1 MTELPA
7 PTTESAPPAPEPW
20 PERLAAAFGPVDR
33 SRPLGPSIWR
43 VVAAGRD
50 LVVKFGAGVRD
61 EAEGLRSLGRVSG
74 APSVPGVVLVE
85 PDLLVSEF
93 VVEKPRSAGHEE
105 ELGRRLA
112 SLHQAPWS
120 EWGGGSSW
128 VGACP
133 VSPAVLP
140 DGVSFYRVRLLGL
153 AARCGMG
160 RSVAEVVDRLDLLL
174 PSSAPALVHGDL
186 WWGNVLW
193 GADGRP
199 WLIDPSVH
207 GGHPEEDLA
216 MLGLFGPVPD
226 RLLRAYGEVRPLE
239 AGWEERVDLFRLAP
253 VLVHAALFGGGY
265 RGQAESII
273 CRYT

>member
-7 PTTESAPPAPEPW
+7 PTPASAPGGPDRW
-20 PERLAAAFGPVDR
+20 PERLSAALGSVDR
-33 SRPLGPSIWR
+33 SRSLGASIWR
-43 VVAAGRD
+43 VAANGRD
-50 LVVKFGAGVRD
+50 LVVKAGAGVRD
-61 EAEGLRSLGRVSG
+61 EAEGLRSLGRVPG
-74 APSVPGVVLVE
+74 APPVPGVVLVE
-85 PDLLVSEF
+85 PGLLVTEW
-93 VVEKPRSAGHEE
+93 VDQVPRSPGHEE

-133 VSPAVLP
+133 VSPAVVV
-140 DGVSFYRVRLLGL
+140 DGVSFYGDRLLGL
-153 AARCGMG
+153 AERCGLV
-160 RSVAEVVDRLDLLL
+160 RSVSEVVDRLDRLL
-174 PSSAPALVHGDL
+174 PSTAPALVHGDL

-216 MLGLFGPVPD
+216 MLGLFGTVPD

-239 AGWEERVDLFRLAP
+239 VGWEERVDLFRLAP

-265 RGQAESII
+265 RGQAESITR
-273 CRYT
+273 RYI

>member
-1 MTELPA
+1 MSELPA
-7 PTTESAPPAPEPW
+7 PATASASGPPEPW
-20 PERLAAAFGPVDR
+20 PERLAAAVGSVER
-33 SRPLGPSIWR
+33 SRSLGGSVWR
-43 VVAAGRD
+43 VAADGRD
-50 LVVKFGAGVRD
+50 LVVKVGAGAQD
-61 EAEGLRSLGRVSG
+61 EAEGLRSLSRVSG
-74 APSVPGVVLVE
+74 APPVPGVVLTE
-85 PDLLVSEF
+85 PGLLVTEW
-93 VVEKPRSAGHEE
+93 VDQEPRSPGHEG

-112 SLHQAPWS
+112 SLHRAPWS

-133 VSPAVLP
+133 VSPAVFP
-140 DGVSFYRVRLLGL
+140 DGASFYGARLLGL
-153 AARCGMG
+153 ADRCGLV
-160 RSVAEVVDRLDLLL
+160 RSVSEVVDRLDLLL
-174 PSSAPALVHGDL
+174 PSTPPALVHGDL

-226 RLLRAYGEVRPLE
+226 GLLRAYREVRPLE
-239 AGWEERVDLFRLAP
+239 ADWEERVDLFRLAP

-265 RGQAESII
+265 RGQAEAII
-273 CRYT
+273 HRYT